1 MINFGSFYG
10 IIIDLIDIQ
19 TRTYESSGCYKLM
32 TVQDDNESLVN
43 FIISPNTY
51 FVDHITV
58 TVGDVVTGYYDA
70 DAPVPLIYPPQLQ
83 AIVVAKDTKGVNIKV
98 DYFDEQLTSS
108 DGMLKIDPTSYTEI
122 VLLNDQ
128 LFLGDL
134 NNRNL
139 IVIYGSSTRSIPAQT
154 TPFKIIVMC
163 V

>member
-83 AIVVAKDTKGVNIKV
+83 AIVVAKDMKGVNIKV

-108 DGMLKIDPTSYTEI
+108 DGMLKIDPTSSTEI